1 MHVAAWRCGY
11 PADSIDF
18 ATGAAGAVQGYLYP
32 FISPALAGSRL
43 AAHARPGDSDIS
55 GVLPAARL
63 PFCHSPGP
71 RGRAAHSVRHGHG
84 TTRRGVDCR
93 CAASGPSSILSLT
106 RSHRAA
112 GSGHPHCH
120 GTRCRLCRCAASGQS
135 SQSVTRLAA
144 GSGRPHCEGTVSTV
158 QVCCL
163 RPVFRSVTH
172 WAAGSSQCYDCWC
185 PASGLLPPCLP
196 SGPAGVD
203 VTPTRIPTSRAD
215 SQ

>member
-135 SQSVTRLAA
+135 SLPSLTGAR
-144 GSGRPHCEGTVSTV
+144 GRVAHKC
-158 QVCCL
+158 
-163 RPVFRSVTH
+163 R
-172 WAAGSSQCYDCWC
+172 DCWSLASC
-185 PASGLLPPCLP
+185 PLSPCPP
-196 SGPAGVD
+196 SGPAGVI
-203 VTPTRIPTSRAD
+203 VTSTRIRTSGAD
-215 SQ
+215 VQ